1 MKFIKKLL
9 VIGVSASIYYLALF
23 ANEWLVGD
31 SEFSFDVHWVFF
43 PSGFR
48 FILVLLALESGA
60 LGIALGGI
68 LWNYQDHPDLG
79 LEFALITGCIAG
91 FSPWLARKLSVSF
104 LGLDSEFKVVSP
116 LTLLKISLLFA
127 TLSALLHQAWFF
139 SQGLTENVVLS
150 FSVMALSN
158 WAGTLLVLMTFKF
171 FVQGAQTTGTE
182 PRNPGT

>member
-1 MKFIKKLL
+1 MKSLNKLL
-9 VIGVSASIYYLALF
+9 IIVLCAIIYYSALLT
-23 ANEWLVGD
+23 NEWIWGG

-68 LWNYQDHPDLG
+68 LWNYQDHSDLG

-91 FSPWLARKLSVSF
+91 FSPWLARNLSVSY
-104 LGLDSEFKVVSP
+104 LGLDREFKVVSP

-127 TLSALLHQAWFF
+127 TLSALIHQVWFF
-139 SQGLTENVVLS
+139 SQGLTENLFES

-158 WAGTLLVLMTFKF
+158 WAGTLLVLMAFKF
-171 FVQGAQTTGTE
+171 IIQRYSNSATG
-182 PRNPGT
+182 RQKF